1 MDIYELIK
9 LRKSVRS
16 YLPKAIEDDKLN
28 RILDA
33 GRLAPSASNSQ
44 EWRFIIVKN
53 EESRRL
59 LAASTNKHDFI
70 AEAPAIIVCC
80 AETDQRIMRC
90 GISAFTVDVSI
101 VIDHITLAATEEG
114 LGTCW
119 IGGFDAEQVKQVLGI
134 PEGIVVVELLPIG
147 YPRDPSLKPKNRL
160 PLESLVHHETW

>member
-147 YPRDPSLKPKNRL
+147 YPRDPSLMQKNRL